1 MEINRSK
8 RNELKIH
15 PNQPKKYDK
24 LDIDYKDYLKEY
36 FNFES
41 FVEEHKAHY
50 HGKSILRKLYKDRI
64 LLAK

>member
-15 PNQPKKYDK
+15 PSQPKKYDK
-24 LDIDYKDYLKEY
+24 LDIDYKHYLKEY

-41 FVEEHKAHY
+41 FVEEHEGEY
-50 HGKSILRKLYKDRI
+50 HGKTILRKLYKDRI